1 MLALVDD
8 VVIVGVQAVV
18 VIVRTK
24 VKLEA
29 GAVNPLLC
37 VEKSMDEVG
46 VRGFG
51 VVQSQCRAS
60 MRTVDVTGWTL
71 TKATS
76 SWCLTWSSSHH
87 SSYQVCTFDLNDL
100 I

>member
-1 MLALVDD
+1 M
-8 VVIVGVQAVV
+8 

-37 VEKSMDEVG
+37 VEKSRDEVG

-51 VVQSQCRAS
+51 VVQSQCRAG
-60 MRTVDVTGWTL
+60 MPTADVTGWTL
-71 TKATS
+71 TKAT
-76 SWCLTWSSSHH
+76 
-87 SSYQVCTFDLNDL
+87 
-100 I
+100 

>member
-1 MLALVDD
+1 M
-8 VVIVGVQAVV
+8 

-37 VEKSMDEVG
+37 VEESRDEVG

-60 MRTVDVTGWTL
+60 
-71 TKATS
+71 TS
-76 SWCLTWSSSHH
+76 SGEVAVSLAP
-87 SSYQVCTFDLNDL
+87 
-100 I
+100 